1 MHEEMLLCMFYAHLY
16 YTQYIRIRYMG
27 CEFMLVCEELDQI
40 RIRDRGSGE

>member
-16 YTQYIRIRYMG
+16 YTQYIRYMG

-40 RIRDRGSGE
+40 QIRDRGSGE